1 MLWTLIT
8 MTEPFFAFRP
18 LQKERSPL
26 REEKEPLRMEVVLK
40 HLREIL
46 GEARISILLLR
57 RFNNITSVANLLSG
71 RQSPSIFSPEEKT
84 FHEPGVFDA
93 IGV

>member
-26 REEKEPLRMEVVLK
+26 REEKGPLRMEVLK
-40 HLREIL
+40 HLREIFGSENL
-46 GEARISILLLR
+46 NTPLETVQQHYQCGQFTLWQAEPIDILSRGEN
-57 RFNNITSVANLLSG
+57 F
-71 RQSPSIFSPEEKT
+71 P
-84 FHEPGVFDA
+84 
-93 IGV
+93 